1 MDKINKVII
10 FDSGTIINF
19 ALNGLFQEIEELKKI
34 FNGKFLITKEVKR
47 EIIDK
52 PIEIKKFELEALKI
66 KELLD
71 KKIFEMPA
79 SIGINEE
86 QLTKETEVINN
97 KANSI
102 FLARGNY
109 IHIVDLAESSCLA
122 LSKKLN
128 SLNIEN
134 LIAVDERTIRILSE
148 KPENLVKILE
158 SKLHTKIVFS
168 QEKLYE
174 FREFNF
180 IRSTEIMYIVYKKNI
195 IKIKDKRLL
204 DALLY
209 ALKYHGC
216 SISDEEIQEI
226 KKLD

>member
-1 MDKINKVII
+1 MDRINKAII

-34 FNGKFLITKEVKR
+34 FKGKFLITKEVKR

-52 PIEIKKFELEALKI
+52 PLEIKKFELEALKI

-71 KKIFEMPA
+71 KKIFEMPT
-79 SIGINEE
+79 SVGINEE
-86 QLTKETEVINN
+86 QLTKETEIINN

-158 SKLHTKIVFS
+158 SKLHTKIIFS

-174 FREFNF
+174 FMKFNF
-180 IRSTEIMYIVYKKNI
+180 IRSTEIMYIAYKKDI